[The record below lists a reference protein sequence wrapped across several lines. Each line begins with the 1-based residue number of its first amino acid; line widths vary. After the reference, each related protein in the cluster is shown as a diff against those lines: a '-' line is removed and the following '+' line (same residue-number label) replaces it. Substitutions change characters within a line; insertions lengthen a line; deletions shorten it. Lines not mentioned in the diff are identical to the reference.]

1 VTFRAAIAAMVLIV
15 MCSTPAATEP
25 ARRAPRKSLV
35 EIAADVVRAL
45 TDYYAALERARPAY
59 EAQARAAAAA
69 FQERRALHD
78 AGMVDAAAVEAAERA
93 ASEAHRALEE
103 HLDALAEARYMAVE
117 ASVQERLAKLR
128 PLPPGRYDDGGTSGL
143 VRFAGTAR
151 WSVRDVGTLQ
161 GAFARAFGRPLPV
174 SALGQSRVHDR
185 LGLDHRNAV
194 DVAVHPDSTEG
205 RWLTAHLRDGGI
217 PFIAV
222 REAIAGSST
231 GAHVH
236 VGPASPRR

>member
-1 VTFRAAIAAMVLIV
+1 VTFRAVIAAMVLTV
-15 MCSTPAATEP
+15 MCAAPAATEP
-25 ARRAPRKSLV
+25 ERRAPRKSMV

-59 EAQARAAAAA
+59 EADARAAADTLA
-69 FQERRALHD
+69 ERRAQHD
-78 AGMVDAAAVEAAERA
+78 AGMLDAAAVQAAERA
-93 ASEAHRALEE
+93 AIEAHRALEE
-103 HLDALAEARYMAVE
+103 HLDALVEARHMAVE
-117 ASVQERLAKLR
+117 ASVQQRLAKLR
-128 PLPPGRYDDGGTSGL
+128 PLPPGRYEDGGTTGL

-151 WSVRDVGTLQ
+151 WSVRDI
-161 GAFARAFGRPLPV
+161 GALREAFSRAFGRALPV

-222 REAIAGSST
+222 REAIAGSAT